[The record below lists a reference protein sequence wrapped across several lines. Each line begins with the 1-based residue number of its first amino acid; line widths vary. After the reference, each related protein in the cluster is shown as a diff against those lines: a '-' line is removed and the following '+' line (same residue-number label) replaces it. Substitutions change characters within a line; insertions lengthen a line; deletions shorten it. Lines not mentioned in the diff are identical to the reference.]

1 MENKKYLHHVRAQ
14 FLTELSDTQLEALYG
29 VIENLIP
36 DKLTTTEAM
45 DGGVAEESEILY
57 HVKDGMH
64 SYDFPTTR
72 DLSYDET
79 KTIFETLQSRIPI
92 DFNIEATVPTTELP
106 ETQNQHFVGS
116 MIEYP
121 INA

>member
-36 DKLTTTEAM
+36 DTLTTTEAM

-116 MIEYP
+116 TIEYP